1 LSCQAKVLGDV
12 RIDVPPDSQL
22 HQQVV
27 RKEYEVHPIDLD
39 PVIRLYFR
47 YLSRISSTRMATC
60 SV

>member
-1 LSCQAKVLGDV
+1 LGDV